1 MPLTAEDL
9 DSVCGLVSDLC
20 GIYLDESKGYLIES
34 RLGDLVRRTGCES
47 YAALARRARLAA
59 SDDLR
64 TEIINQITTNETL
77 FFRDSSTFEA
87 LQHKVLPELID
98 SKAGSLF
105 PRRLRI
111 WSAACSTGQ
120 ETYSVGITIH
130 ELLGD
135 VAPWDIQILGTD
147 ICDEAVARASYGLYS
162 EHETSRGLSP
172 ERRSR
177 YFRPH
182 SGGWRVTDSLRSL
195 ACFERRNLLESLG
208 SSRFDI
214 IFCRNVAIYFTPED
228 RRDLFAR
235 LTEAL
240 TPEGY
245 LFVGGQESLTDLG
258 PRFAP
263 HRHCRAVFYR
273 PNLATT
279 AVCGSL

>member
-1 MPLTAEDL
+1 
-9 DSVCGLVSDLC
+9 
-20 GIYLDESKGYLIES
+20 
-34 RLGDLVRRTGCES
+34 
-47 YAALARRARLAA
+47 
-59 SDDLR
+59 
-64 TEIINQITTNETL
+64 
-77 FFRDSSTFEA
+77 
-87 LQHKVLPELID
+87 
-98 SKAGSLF
+98 
-105 PRRLRI
+105 
-111 WSAACSTGQ
+111 
-120 ETYSVGITIH
+120 
-130 ELLGD
+130 
-135 VAPWDIQILGTD
+135 
-147 ICDEAVARASYGLYS
+147 
-162 EHETSRGLSP
+162 
-172 ERRSR
+172 
-177 YFRPH
+177 
-182 SGGWRVTDSLRSL
+182 VTDSLRSL